1 MSEQEEKIERI
12 KSKFVGQ
19 TQYLGPNI
27 PHIGLQF
34 GTIFKNGIYPGFA
47 AAIAECPSIGELF
60 VAVGK
65 SAEVQRQLDFD
76 IARNRRGTTGKFN
89 AFYTEIEKWLE
100 KVRPG
105 ARESVT
111 VRQLGTRF
119 DRYPVTN

>member
-65 SAEVQRQLDFD
+65 SAEVQRQPLQCP
-76 IARNRRGTTGKFN
+76 
-89 AFYTEIEKWLE
+89 
-100 KVRPG
+100 PG
-105 ARESVT
+105 HGEDGVAVHNWPE
-111 VRQLGTRF
+111 
-119 DRYPVTN
+119 